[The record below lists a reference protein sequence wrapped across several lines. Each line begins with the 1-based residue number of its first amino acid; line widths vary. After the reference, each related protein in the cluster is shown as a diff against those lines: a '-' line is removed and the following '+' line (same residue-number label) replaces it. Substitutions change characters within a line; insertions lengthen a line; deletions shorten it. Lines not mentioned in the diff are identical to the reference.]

1 MSDEADRVRDL
12 EARVKRLETKLARSE
27 KTVRALRD
35 VGLALGSTLD
45 LDQILE
51 LILGKIS
58 ELLGADRATLYLL
71 DEHRGML
78 MSRVTQGGEVRSI
91 ELPIG
96 EGIAGYVAKFG
107 KTARVRDAYEDPRF
121 SRTWDELT
129 GYRTR
134 SILAAPMRNHVGR
147 TIGVVQVLNKRTG
160 TKGFSKHDEEL
171 LSALATQAAISIDNS
186 RLFLS
191 VIQKNMQLVETKEQ
205 LEHRIADLALLFEL
219 ETSMSGAHS
228 LEDLSRAVI
237 SAAARACGA
246 RAGGLLIDEGEAGV
260 FLYFVE
266 PRPSNHATRDAEVR
280 RFQVKRGDGL
290 LGYAMTHDQPVQV
303 GPEDPPTGP
312 IAEAALMRM
321 HPSLDFEV
329 ESAVVV
335 PLEGESERALG
346 ALGLYNAKS
355 PHGFTQEHRSLLR
368 LVSAN
373 ASTAVRLFCS
383 RLEREKS
390 ERLTAIGRLLSGVM
404 HDMRTPL
411 TVISGYAQLMSMAT
425 DANVRAEH
433 MRLILKQFDAISAM
447 QRELLEFA
455 RGERSILVRKVYLT
469 KFFGDLEKQL
479 ALELEGRCV
488 SLVMELD
495 DRGTAR
501 FDEAKV
507 TRLVHNLVR
516 NAVEAMEPLGE
527 GQVTVRAFRRGSDFV
542 LSVSDTG
549 KGIPEKVRERLFQS
563 FVTSGKQ
570 GGTGLGL
577 AIVKKIVDEHSG
589 HVTVD
594 SSENGT
600 TFTIVFPQ
608 ETQAKR
614 ASGETNG
621 GGSGNG
627 GSEGGPK
634 PARGSQ
640 PGEDGAPEGRR
651 KLANRSSSPGTQ
663 RAG

>member
-1 MSDEADRVRDL
+1 MREL
-12 EARVKRLETKLARSE
+12 EARVQRLETKLARSE

-58 ELLGADRATLYLL
+58 ELLDADRATLYLL

-78 MSRVTQGGEVRSI
+78 MSRVMLGGEVQSI
-91 ELPIG
+91 DLPVG
-96 EGIAGYVAKFG
+96 QGIAGYVAKYG

-147 TIGVVQVLNKRTG
+147 TIGVVQVLNKKKR
-160 TKGFSKHDEEL
+160 KNGFSKHDEEL
-171 LSALATQAAISIDNS
+171 LSALSTQAAISIDNS

-266 PRPSNHATRDAEVR
+266 PKPSQQATRDAEVK

-290 LGYAMTHDQPVQV
+290 LGYAMSHDEAVQI
-303 GPEDPPTGP
+303 GPQDPPTGP
-312 IAEAALMRM
+312 IAEAALTRM

-335 PLEGESERALG
+335 PLEGENDARLG

-383 RLEREKS
+383 RLEKERS

-411 TVISGYAQLMSMAT
+411 TVISGYAQLMSMA
-425 DANVRAEH
+425 NEPQVRAEH
-433 MRLILKQFDAISAM
+433 MRLILKQFDAINAM

-479 ALELEGRCV
+479 ALELDGRCV

-495 DRGTAR
+495 DRGVAR

-527 GQVTVRAFRRGSDFV
+527 GQVTVRAFRRGADFV

-589 HVTVD
+589 FITVD
-594 SSENGT
+594 SSEKGT

-608 ETQAKR
+608 ENANAR
-614 ASGETNG
+614 ASGETNSGPTEASKDDAPKSNRG
-621 GGSGNG
+621 GR
-627 GSEGGPK
+627 
-634 PARGSQ
+634 A
-640 PGEDGAPEGRR
+640 GEDGAQEGRR
-651 KLANRSSSPGTQ
+651 RLTNRSSRPGTR
-663 RAG
+663 RAGGSS